1 MSSWGYGNSR
11 YKPAAEKKA
20 QAAKNLA
27 KLQKKNPQLAP
38 IIIEGRKIARTWW
51 GIAWNDN
58 LERYADFA
66 NRIERG
72 RSYVRQGAVL
82 DLQISPG
89 EINALVQGSRKQPYQ
104 VRIVIDPL
112 RPEAMSAVASSC
124 AGNIHSLQELVEGK
138 FPKNMSEL
146 FTSDKNGLFP
156 NPREI
161 RFACSCPDWAGL
173 CKHVAA
179 VLYGIGARLDQDP
192 TLFFALRQNPDCTYA
207 VDYARVLQSGYPHII
222 AEIGGEAIMLD
233 VREVDSPYL
242 DRKVNLLKIMALLEP
257 DKAGLWRE
265 IGRTLME
272 KGSRMEA
279 AHLAVQSWYGAEKYL
294 THSLELDPEDLH
306 TSYQLGETHYVLGHY
321 DQALTLWEP
330 LFERLT
336 GHERTSLKARIAA
349 IQAGELPKVPAVDYL
364 TALSVAFEQ
373 HQDDQFYEAAAIVE
387 DVLEDTV
394 FCAQFPMA
402 GVYRFL
408 EQCYRAVNLTDQADA
423 VRGRC

>member
-1 MSSWGYGNSR
+1 VT
-11 YKPAAEKKA
+11 
-20 QAAKNLA
+20 QTCI
-27 KLQKKNPQLAP
+27 AP
-38 IIIEGRKIARTWW
+38 TPLD
-51 GIAWNDN
+51 GIS
-58 LERYADFA
+58 YFQPPADF
-66 NRIERG
+66 RITG
-72 RSYVRQGAVL
+72 RDGRV
-82 DLQISPG
+82 DIPW
-89 EINALVQGSRKQPYQ
+89 EFPIP
-104 VRIVIDPL
+104 
-112 RPEAMSAVASSC
+112 
-124 AGNIHSLQELVEGK
+124 LVEE
-138 FPKNMSEL
+138 SYR
-146 FTSDKNGLFP
+146 D
-156 NPREI
+156 
-161 RFACSCPDWAGL
+161 
-173 CKHVAA
+173 
-179 VLYGIGARLDQDP
+179 VLEHGAPSYDQVGQGM
-192 TLFFALRQNPDCTYA
+192 FFALRQNPDCTYA